1 MARSPIVG
9 TVPGR
14 PAPQLKIRQTE
25 TGVALAVR
33 LTPKAARDA
42 VEGVVEFGGDPVL
55 KARVRAVPENGRAN
69 KALEVLIADWLDVP
83 RSAVSVIHGAKA
95 RIKIVAVDGSAIG
108 LSALIAT
115 RLTAFRNASA

>member
-1 MARSPIVG
+1 MGDTA
-9 TVPGR
+9 GR
-14 PAPQLKIRQTE
+14 GPAPQLKIRQTE
-25 TGVALAVR
+25 TGVAFAVR

-42 VEGVVEFGGDPVL
+42 VEGVEEFGGDPVL

-69 KALEVLIADWLDVP
+69 TALEKLIADWLDVP
-83 RSAVSVIHGAKA
+83 RSTVSVVQGAKA

-115 RLTAFRNASA
+115 RLTAFRNTDA